1 MTSKE
6 LDNRLYSVE
15 CSLETVDNDISILIE
30 QLNYEKRETA
40 RAYEEL
46 KSDRLVAQCL
56 KSTVFDLDTTI
67 GTLRNYL
74 STFRDHRRETED
86 NVELCRRIA
95 KGGLENNESKWV
107 SC

>member
-15 CSLETVDNDISILIE
+15 CSLETIDNDMSILIE

-56 KSTVFDLDTTI
+56 KSTVFDLDNTI
-67 GTLRNYL
+67 GTLRSYL
-74 STFRDHRRETED
+74 STFRDHRAEAED
-86 NVELCRRIA
+86 NVELCRRLA
-95 KGGLENNESKWV
+95 KGGLETNDG
-107 SC
+107 